1 MVTRSHIFVFVVT
14 AFSVVARVL
23 LHTCSFVPHPSLRT
37 AQGGILVVDVVSE
50 KHSILARSVFV
61 SHGHR
66 LCRDIVV
73 VLIASIAIWIPD
85 IL

>member
-1 MVTRSHIFVFVVT
+1 M
-14 AFSVVARVL
+14 
-23 LHTCSFVPHPSLRT
+23 
-37 AQGGILVVDVVSE
+37 
-50 KHSILARSVFV
+50 FV

-85 IL
+85 ILLYIM